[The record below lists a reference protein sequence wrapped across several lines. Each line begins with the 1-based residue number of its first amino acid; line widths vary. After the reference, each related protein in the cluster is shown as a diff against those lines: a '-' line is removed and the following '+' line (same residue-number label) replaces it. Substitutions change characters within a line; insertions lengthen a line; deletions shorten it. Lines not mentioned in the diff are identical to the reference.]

1 VNDELEGMWKEDIV
15 AYFKEP
21 SQCLGGT

>member
-1 VNDELEGMWKEDIV
+1 MWKEDIV